1 MRRKTGTVVG
11 LLVVVIIASLG
22 WPTQKDEVNKA
33 VVISGE
39 WLNLIDDSNYSAS
52 WETAAFFFKQ
62 NVDRKEWEKKLHAI
76 RKPMGRLI
84 IRNMTSARYMTSLP
98 GAPDGEYV
106 VIQYKSS
113 FEKKKTAIET
123 ATPMKDKDGIW
134 RVSGYFIK

>member
-52 WETAAFFFKQ
+52 
-62 NVDRKEWEKKLHAI
+62 
-76 RKPMGRLI
+76 
-84 IRNMTSARYMTSLP
+84 
-98 GAPDGEYV
+98 
-106 VIQYKSS
+106 
-113 FEKKKTAIET
+113 
-123 ATPMKDKDGIW
+123 
-134 RVSGYFIK
+134 